1 FPGGFILNGNNV
13 SLQIPPGVRSYY
25 SHGWQSW
32 SLAAWTSF
40 KPLPA
45 PKPALMTPMQVDP
58 VYAKHPSPNGSW
70 VGAVDYQDGNILL
83 LGALGLESHVQLRDG
98 ELQGWYNTASREAA
112 AREWFVGYGAES
124 QVFDTYA
131 QLLGQRFGTHA
142 GKPAPRVWCSWYSLY
157 QSIDEKKLN
166 TIFSGLGELPFD
178 VLQIDDG
185 WQISIGDWQPNK
197 RFPAG
202 MDGMA
207 ESIRATGRRAGLWLA
222 PLLVVPSSRTYRDH
236 PEWLL
241 VDELGIPVPAGFNW
255 GERLYALDT
264 THPEVLNWLTDL
276 VKQVRAW
283 GYDYVKLDFL
293 YAGAL
298 PGKRHVDTAPE
309 SAYRQALKQIRLAL
323 GEEAYFLTC
332 GAPVIPSLGLCDAMR
347 VGPDVASIWESQ
359 RDAVL
364 LHNSTTPG
372 TRNAI
377 RTSLNRLWLAGLV
390 QPDPDVAYFNSIKTS
405 LTPKQKS
412 MLQDLA
418 LVCNFRA
425 TSDLP
430 EWLAET
436 ERKALLDFLT
446 SQPEIERTGRYTFR
460 INGREV
466 DFSPAML
473 LPDSPRGLSRLIGE
487 LTGWL
492 GNQPAILNIFTGG

>member
-1 FPGGFILNGNNV
+1 
-13 SLQIPPGVRSYY
+13 
-25 SHGWQSW
+25 
-32 SLAAWTSF
+32 
-40 KPLPA
+40 
-45 PKPALMTPMQVDP
+45 
-58 VYAKHPSPNGSW
+58 
-70 VGAVDYQDGNILL
+70 
-83 LGALGLESHVQLRDG
+83 
-98 ELQGWYNTASREAA
+98 
-112 AREWFVGYGAES
+112 
-124 QVFDTYA
+124 
-131 QLLGQRFGTHA
+131 
-142 GKPAPRVWCSWYSLY
+142 
-157 QSIDEKKLN
+157 
-166 TIFSGLGELPFD
+166 
-178 VLQIDDG
+178 
-185 WQISIGDWQPNK
+185 
-197 RFPAG
+197 
-202 MDGMA
+202 
-207 ESIRATGRRAGLWLA
+207 
-222 PLLVVPSSRTYRDH
+222 VVPSSRTYRDH
-236 PEWLL
+236 PDWLL
-241 VDELGIPVPAGFNW
+241 VDELGKPVPAGFNW